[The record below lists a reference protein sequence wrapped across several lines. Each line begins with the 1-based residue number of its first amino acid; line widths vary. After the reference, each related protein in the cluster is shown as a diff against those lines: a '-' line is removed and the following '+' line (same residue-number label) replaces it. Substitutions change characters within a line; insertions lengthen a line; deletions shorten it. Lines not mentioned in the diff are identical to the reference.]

1 MVCQI
6 HQHLGGAKSGGWTW
20 PIKIQRLILD
30 KKTSLFNIYDTKK
43 LFVLHLRENTKAL
56 LIRRWKTFLRLKPA
70 KYNSYVPKV
79 MPDFVYKFTI
89 YSCIHKM
96 KMTLCWPSLPT
107 EL

>member
-1 MVCQI
+1 MANQN
-6 HQHLGGAKSGGWTW
+6 
-20 PIKIQRLILD
+20 PKINIGQ
-30 KKTSLFNIYDTKK
+30 KKSLFKIYDTKK

-70 KYNSYVPKV
+70 KYNSYVPTF

-89 YSCIHKM
+89 YSCTHKM

>member
-1 MVCQI
+1 MANQN
-6 HQHLGGAKSGGWTW
+6 
-20 PIKIQRLILD
+20 PKINIGQ
-30 KKTSLFNIYDTKK
+30 KKSLFKIYDTKK
-43 LFVLHLRENTKAL
+43 LFVLHLKENTKAL

-70 KYNSYVPKV
+70 KYNSYVPTF

-89 YSCIHKM
+89 YSCTHKM

>member
-20 PIKIQRLILD
+20 PIKIKRLILD

-56 LIRRWKTFLRLKPA
+56 LIRRWKTFLRLNQLNIIHTFLRLCPT
-70 KYNSYVPKV
+70 SY
-79 MPDFVYKFTI
+79 T
-89 YSCIHKM
+89 
-96 KMTLCWPSLPT
+96 SLQYT
-107 EL
+107 AVHTK

>member
-1 MVCQI
+1 MANQN
-6 HQHLGGAKSGGWTW
+6 
-20 PIKIQRLILD
+20 PKINIGQ
-30 KKTSLFNIYDTKK
+30 KNSLFKIYDTKQ

-89 YSCIHKM
+89 YSCIHEDDFMLAK
-96 KMTLCWPSLPT
+96 PAN
-107 EL
+107 

>member
-1 MVCQI
+1 MANQN
-6 HQHLGGAKSGGWTW
+6 
-20 PIKIQRLILD
+20 PKINIGQ
-30 KKTSLFNIYDTKK
+30 KNSLFKIYDTKQ

-70 KYNSYVPKV
+70 KYNSYVPSF

-89 YSCIHKM
+89 YSCTHKM

>member
-56 LIRRWKTFLRLKPA
+56 LIRRWKTFLRLNQLNIIHTFLRYVRLRIQVYNIQLYTQNEDDFMLAKPA
-70 KYNSYVPKV
+70 N
-79 MPDFVYKFTI
+79 
-89 YSCIHKM
+89 
-96 KMTLCWPSLPT
+96 
-107 EL
+107 

>member
-43 LFVLHLRENTKAL
+43 LFVLHLRENTKA
-56 LIRRWKTFLRLKPA
+56 KTLENFPKVKPA
-70 KYNSYVPKV
+70 KYNSYVPTF

-89 YSCIHKM
+89 YSCTHKM